1 MFVKGNYSFDLEIFY
16 FRILG
21 WWNGVCMYIQDK
33 FLYNDFCYNI

>member
-21 WWNGVCMYIQDK
+21 WWNGVCMYNVYLGYI
-33 FLYNDFCYNI
+33 FI